1 MFNQPKFPIYTLKL
15 PVTLDF
21 SVGGGKMV
29 LVSLV
34 LQLKIKGG
42 SYMKKFKKLTAGL
55 LGVVMAMSVCS
66 FTALA
71 ADGVVAKIGNEE
83 FTSFEDAIAAAKRTE
98 NKGCTI
104 EILDEITANGF
115 KTGES
120 GDGNNKFTIDFNGH
134 TYTIDGTVGSTGT
147 QTNGMQLLKGS
158 DITLK
163 NGTIKSDTAKILIQ
177 KYGTLK
183 IDDMN
188 LIGGDNCQ
196 YVISNN
202 NGTTTITGDTNITAR
217 KGWYAFDVYYWP
229 ENGYGNVDVI
239 FDDEMT
245 GTVEG
250 KVQYARDDTGK
261 GNWLE
266 EAKLTIESGN
276 FDIEIDDQSD
286 GANASIEIIGGTFKE
301 DVSKYMS
308 SDSAFVK
315 DEDGNYVVAD
325 KNEIKDA
332 KFYIANEGDLKK
344 AIDNQADGV
353 TWVFEDKTYELKST
367 IKITKDITIEGNGAV
382 LNYTKD
388 IANEK
393 DARERCGF
401 HIDSGANVEINDLTI
416 EGKGNI
422 RHGVNVYTGAGQETT
437 EVELNNVTMNDGTG
451 YGLVNNA
458 SDVTVTDIETS
469 GNGWGGINVDN
480 AAGTSK
486 SGAKFVMNS
495 GVINESYSVAFEN
508 KTGANIDIK
517 IKDGVFKG
525 YVGYGINDDSFGE
538 NVDPEKTIDANI
550 ISGTFA
556 TDVEK
561 FIDEDSHIVKIDGEY
576 VVMDDSK
583 RPTHSY
589 ELEEGRVDRNDE
601 EDEKNEPVVTPEE
614 EAGPFSDVGKDNPN
628 YDAIIKVYENGWMA
642 GIGDGVFAPNGTL
655 TRGMGAMVLW
665 NKAGCPEP
673 QNVAPFL
680 DVTSDDWYAKAVAW
694 AYEQGIVAGY
704 GDVFGPDD
712 ALTTEQFERMSAIAN
727 GKTPEIYVGG
737 APNATRGWVASLLAM

>member
-1 MFNQPKFPIYTLKL
+1 
-15 PVTLDF
+15 
-21 SVGGGKMV
+21 
-29 LVSLV
+29 
-34 LQLKIKGG
+34 
-42 SYMKKFKKLTAGL
+42 MKRFKKLTAGL
-55 LGVVMAMSVCS
+55 MGVVMAMSVCS

-416 EGKGNI
+416 EGNKKI
-422 RHGVNVYTGAGQETT
+422 KHGINVYTGAGQERTT
-437 EVELNNVTMNDGTG
+437 VVLDGVIMKDGKEG

-458 SDVTVTDIETS
+458 SDVTVKNIETS
-469 GNGWGGINVDN
+469 GNDWGGINVDN
-480 AAGTSK
+480 AYKASIN
-486 SGAKFVMNS
+486 GAKFTMVS
-495 GVINESYSVAFEN
+495 GTINEEYSIAFEN
-508 KTGANIDIK
+508 KTGAPIDAE
-517 IKDGVFKG
+517 IKDGTFKG
-525 YVGYGINDDSFGE
+525 YVGYGINNDSFGKD
-538 NVDPEKTIDANI
+538 VDPKKCVDVNI
-550 ISGTFA
+550 TNGTFA
-556 TDVEK
+556 TNVEDFMDPK
-561 FIDEDSHIVKIDGEY
+561 STLVKDEDGNFVIMDEEEY
-576 VVMDDSK
+576 EDYLDSK

-589 ELEEGRVDRNDE
+589 ELEEGRVERDDE
-601 EDEKNEPVVTPEE
+601 EDEKKQDLSQT
-614 EAGPFSDVGKDNPN
+614 
-628 YDAIIKVYENGWMA
+628 
-642 GIGDGVFAPNGTL
+642 
-655 TRGMGAMVLW
+655 
-665 NKAGCPEP
+665 
-673 QNVAPFL
+673 
-680 DVTSDDWYAKAVAW
+680 
-694 AYEQGIVAGY
+694 
-704 GDVFGPDD
+704 
-712 ALTTEQFERMSAIAN
+712 
-727 GKTPEIYVGG
+727 
-737 APNATRGWVASLLAM
+737 